1 MIVLEMKCE
10 VCGELTTFESF
21 EQHYETDRREFQV
34 TCKSCGRWSAAV
46 IMHISERIVEPQL
59 ELFA

>member
-10 VCGELTTFESF
+10 VCGELTAFESF
-21 EQHYETDRREFQV
+21 EQHYEIDQREFLV
-34 TCKSCGRWSAAV
+34 TCKRCGRWTARV
-46 IMHISERIVEPQL
+46 FMHISERIVEPQL